1 LSVLPS
7 SESCATLANFLD
19 NDNELLRRNAA
30 LVFNWVRYRGAAN
43 GLLRL
48 ATRQPTYATLLA
60 LAGLQLN
67 GEPHFFDDIVA
78 ACRRTSIPPSEF
90 GLAATVLLALDARRA
105 EAWAQQ
111 NASKDV
117 PVENTLAHEI
127 LNALEAGPLPEDP
140 LAKTLPDQP
149 ARVVMHVS
157 YG

>member
-1 LSVLPS
+1 
-7 SESCATLANFLD
+7 
-19 NDNELLRRNAA
+19 
-30 LVFNWVRYRGAAN
+30 RGAAN

-157 YG
+157 YGEGPDEPAINMELLGTESDVVERSRRSVDVFR